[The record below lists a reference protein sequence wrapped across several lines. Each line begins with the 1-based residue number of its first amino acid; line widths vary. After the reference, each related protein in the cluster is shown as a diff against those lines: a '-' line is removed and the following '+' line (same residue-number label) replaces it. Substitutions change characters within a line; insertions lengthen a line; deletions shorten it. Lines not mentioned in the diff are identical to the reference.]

1 MLPSVGTATLSWTH
15 SEFVDCFSVVRSRG
29 LQTSIYHVKYW
40 SASYWSVTFHHT
52 WFGSRPGEESG
63 RYCTYWWS
71 FVLTHKL
78 LFWNWSQSLVVFLCR
93 GNFPLCRHVYLFKHF
108 SVQAESTR
116 STGTSCRLIAVDSDH
131 LCGDW
136 ILINEW
142 KQLWAISVQSTFCEK
157 AWERWGTISLIRFF
171 IRCRS
176 SQTEAPSRPCWVFL
190 FLVET
195 HYD

>member
-1 MLPSVGTATLSWTH
+1 MAAAALSLSNRPTVHHYLFKWQSRRAASANFSLLIHQNNQIVLPSVGTATLSWTH

-116 STGTSCRLIAVDSDH
+116 VNRDVMQADCSRFRSPVWRLDP
-131 LCGDW
+131 
-136 ILINEW
+136 N
-142 KQLWAISVQSTFCEK
+142 
-157 AWERWGTISLIRFF
+157 
-171 IRCRS
+171 
-176 SQTEAPSRPCWVFL
+176 
-190 FLVET
+190 
-195 HYD
+195 